1 MKYVLIPYLCAT
13 RTNAQ
18 ATPWLVS
25 PVPVFAA
32 SMLGHALA
40 DDLGGTAKGVA
51 YIHHRAELIDECG
64 LPESSER
71 RRFPNQHRGTSFINK
86 VDYNGGGSKP
96 VLSLQPT
103 YTAHLVASLIVA
115 LEGCDPS
122 EQQVRERLLGRALA
136 GGKITDHERIHVFD
150 TKEAA
155 LEAVRGGFVT
165 VDSSHLLGQA
175 NEHGETD
182 LLNNFIKQT
191 HERRKADDNTPLP
204 WRTGV
209 VLGYTAVTEFRHRRN
224 VRDQLPLAFA
234 EPMVGLVDLIS
245 IRQLRQSNQDI
256 PLWQWG
262 WPTQNIFLIQQGVT
276 P

>member
-1 MKYVLIPYLCAT
+1 MKYLLIPYLCAT
-13 RTNAQ
+13 RANAQ

-32 SMLGHALA
+32 CMLGHALA
-40 DDLGGTAKGVA
+40 DDLGGKAAGVA
-51 YIHHRAELIDECG
+51 YIHHRAELIDERN
-64 LPESSER
+64 LPGASEH

-86 VDYNGGGSKP
+86 TDYKGSGSKP

-103 YTAHLVASLIVA
+103 YTAHLVASVIIA

-122 EQQVRERLLGRALA
+122 EQQVRESLFGRALA
-136 GGKITDHERIHVFD
+136 GGKITEHEQIRVFE

-155 LEAVRGGFVT
+155 FETIRGGFVT
-165 VDSSHLLGQA
+165 VDASHLLAQP
-175 NEHGETD
+175 NDQDQVNPLE
-182 LLNNFIKQT
+182 NFMQQT
-191 HERRKADDNTPLP
+191 HGRRKKEDDTPFP
-204 WRTGV
+204 WRTGA
-209 VLGYTAVTEFRHRRN
+209 VLGYTAVTEFRHRLN

-245 IRQLRQSNQDI
+245 IRQLRQSNQEI
-256 PLWQWG
+256 PLWQWD
-262 WPTQNIFLIQQGVT
+262 WPTKNIFLIQQGVT